1 MISSDLIRG
10 SVDLLVLD
18 SVWEA
23 PSYGYAIS
31 KRIEERAA
39 GRYSLKET
47 TLYLA
52 HSSRFVAN
60 RPRGGREPTTES
72 PTSVGNTTGRSA
84 PNGVP
89 PTN

>member
-47 TLYLA
+47 G
-52 HSSRFVAN
+52 SS
-60 RPRGGREPTTES
+60 
-72 PTSVGNTTGRSA
+72 
-84 PNGVP
+84 
-89 PTN
+89 